1 MRSSSFVRQAFAASV
16 ALASFA
22 IYGQSAAVGQ
32 APRPAKPATQAPKP
46 AKPASKTA
54 KPGSVNAEAIYKQRC
69 QICHGPDGKGVLP
82 GVASFPGGEW
92 KHGSR
97 VQDIDKVIRDGVP
110 GTTMTAFKGVLKP
123 EEIEALAHYVRSFDK
138 KLKPERPPKDKRAP
152 TRR

>member
-1 MRSSSFVRQAFAASV
+1 MRSSSLIRQAFAASV

-22 IYGQSAAVGQ
+22 IYGQAAAVGQ
-32 APRPAKPATQAPKP
+32 APRPAKPAAGAEKP
-46 AKPASKTA
+46 AQPAAKA
-54 KPGSVNAEAIYKQRC
+54 EKPGAVDAEAIYKQRC

-110 GTTMTAFKGVLKP
+110 ATTMTPFKGLLKP

-138 KLKPERPPKDKRAP
+138 KLKPERSSKD
-152 TRR
+152 